1 MARTKEVIKVS
12 GHNLSVLDN
21 FRDKLQNSDLSPDE
35 KNYILKELES
45 AGAASMAISKI
56 DENLKLTRK
65 RIQKSKDYEL
75 EKELK
80 AKRKQVVELQR
91 QKTQKV
97 LGVLE
102 TKFSDMRGKG
112 LTDVVGLLEGGK

>member
-1 MARTKEVIKVS
+1 MARTKEVIRVS
-12 GHNLSVLDN
+12 ERNISVLDN
-21 FRDKLQNSDLSPDE
+21 FREQLQNSDLKPDE
-35 KNYILKELES
+35 KAYILKELES

-56 DENLKLTRK
+56 DESLKSTRQT
-65 RIQKSKDYEL
+65 IQKSKEYKL

-102 TKFSDMRGKG
+102 TKFASMRGKG
-112 LTDVVGLLEGGK
+112 LGDVVGLLEGGK